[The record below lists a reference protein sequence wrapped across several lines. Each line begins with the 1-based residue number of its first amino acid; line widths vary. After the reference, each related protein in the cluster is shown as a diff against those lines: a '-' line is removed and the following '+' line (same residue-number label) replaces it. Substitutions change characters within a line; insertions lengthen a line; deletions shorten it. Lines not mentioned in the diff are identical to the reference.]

1 MLRHYKENLKCQIVW
16 QLRLTTPLRLDAS
29 QELATPQRNLTTRR
43 IAMKRSMFAFA
54 IALICVS
61 AVIVPA
67 GAQGPNTEVK
77 FIADTLVV
85 QAEGSYESD
94 PDVATLTFLISAQDK
109 ELKQTYD
116 RASESMRR
124 IAALAEKNGLQ
135 KADVSSG
142 VLTVRPYYEGDKRK
156 KAKSYAVQGQMIL
169 RVRDFS
175 KLGPIMEG
183 SVDDGITDFRSL
195 TYTLADE
202 EAAKERAVSEA
213 MRRAVGRASAALEPK
228 GQKVGVLRFAN
239 LDVKQLVNLANMSVH
254 PISAYVATETVE
266 VSGGGG
272 WPGRAKKAAPVA
284 PPSLP
289 QPEKITVSASVQ
301 CAFQI
306 L

>member
-1 MLRHYKENLKCQIVW
+1 
-16 QLRLTTPLRLDAS
+16 
-29 QELATPQRNLTTRR
+29 
-43 IAMKRSMFAFA
+43 MKRSKFVFV
-54 IALICVS
+54 IAVICVS
-61 AVIVPA
+61 TTCVRAR
-67 GAQGPNTEVK
+67 AQGPNTEVK

-85 QAEGSYESD
+85 QAEGSCESD

-124 IAALAEKNGLQ
+124 IAVLAEKNGLQ

-156 KAKSYAVQGQMIL
+156 KAKSYAVQGQMTL

-239 LDVKQLVNLANMSVH
+239 LDVKQLVNLSNMNVY
-254 PISAYVATETVE
+254 PVTAYMATETVE

-272 WPGRAKKAAPVA
+272 GWGRKKAAAA
-284 PPSLP
+284 PPPPLP

>member
-1 MLRHYKENLKCQIVW
+1 
-16 QLRLTTPLRLDAS
+16 
-29 QELATPQRNLTTRR
+29 
-43 IAMKRSMFAFA
+43 MKRSMFAFV
-54 IALICVS
+54 IAVICVS
-61 AVIVPA
+61 ATAVPVR
-67 GAQGPNTEVK
+67 AQGPNTDVK

-85 QAEGSYESD
+85 QADGSYESD
-94 PDVATLTFLISAQDK
+94 PDVATLTFIISAQDK

-156 KAKSYAVQGQMIL
+156 KAKSYAVHGQITL

-175 KLGPIMEG
+175 RLGPIMEG

-239 LDVKQLVNLANMSVH
+239 LDVKQLVNLSNMNVY
-254 PISAYVATETVE
+254 PVTAYGLAETVE

-272 WPGRAKKAAPVA
+272 GWGRAKKAAPSA
-284 PPSLP
+284 PPPLP

>member
-1 MLRHYKENLKCQIVW
+1 MI
-16 QLRLTTPLRLDAS
+16 
-29 QELATPQRNLTTRR
+29 QEMEES
-43 IAMKRSMFAFA
+43 MKRQMFTLV
-54 IALICVS
+54 ISLLCLS
-61 AVIVPA
+61 AGCFPVR
-67 GAQGPNTEVK
+67 AQAQNSDVK

-85 QAEGSYESD
+85 QAEGSYETD
-94 PDVATLTFLISAQDK
+94 PDVATLAFTISAQDK

-116 RASESMRR
+116 RASESMRK
-124 IAALAEKNGLQ
+124 IADLATKNGLQ
-135 KADVSSG
+135 KADVASG
-142 VLTVRPYYEGDKRK
+142 VLTVRPYYDGDKRK
-156 KAKSYAVQGQMIL
+156 KAKYYTVQGQITL

-239 LDVKQLVNLANMSVH
+239 LDVKQLINLSSMNVYPVTTYA
-254 PISAYVATETVE
+254 AETVE
-266 VSGGGG
+266 VSSGSG
-272 WPGRAKKAAPVA
+272 WPRSAKKTAPA
-284 PPSLP
+284 PPPPLP

>member
-1 MLRHYKENLKCQIVW
+1 
-16 QLRLTTPLRLDAS
+16 
-29 QELATPQRNLTTRR
+29 
-43 IAMKRSMFAFA
+43 MFAFV
-54 IALICVS
+54 IAVICVS
-61 AVIVPA
+61 ATALPVR
-67 GAQGPNTEVK
+67 AQGPTTDVK
-77 FIADTLVV
+77 FIADALVV

-94 PDVATLTFLISAQDK
+94 PDVATLTFIISAQDK

-142 VLTVRPYYEGDKRK
+142 VLTVRPYYEGDRRR
-156 KAKSYAVQGQMIL
+156 KAKSYAVQGQITL

-183 SVDDGITDFRSL
+183 SVD
-195 TYTLADE
+195 
-202 EAAKERAVSEA
+202 
-213 MRRAVGRASAALEPK
+213 GRASAALEPK

-239 LDVKQLVNLANMSVH
+239 LDVKQLVNLSNMNVY
-254 PISAYVATETVE
+254 PVTAYTMAETVE

-272 WPGRAKKAAPVA
+272 GWGKKKVAAA
-284 PPSLP
+284 TPPPLP

>member
-1 MLRHYKENLKCQIVW
+1 
-16 QLRLTTPLRLDAS
+16 
-29 QELATPQRNLTTRR
+29 
-43 IAMKRSMFAFA
+43 MKRRMRKFV
-54 IALICVS
+54 IAVICVLSPCIS
-61 AVIVPA
+61 AR
-67 GAQGPNTEVK
+67 AQGQNPDVK

-85 QAEGSYESD
+85 QAEGSYETD
-94 PDVATLTFLISAQDK
+94 PDVATLTFTISAQDK
-109 ELKQTYD
+109 ELKQTYG
-116 RASESMRR
+116 RASDSMQR
-124 IAALAEKNGLQ
+124 IISLAEKNGLQ

-142 VLTVRPYYEGDKRK
+142 VLTVRPYYAGDKRK
-156 KAKSYAVQGQMIL
+156 KAKYYGVQGQITL
-169 RVRDFS
+169 RVKDFS

-202 EAAKERAVSEA
+202 EAAKQRAVSEA

-239 LDVKQLVNLANMSVH
+239 LDVKQLVHLSNMSVY
-254 PISAYVATETVE
+254 PVATYAAETVE
-266 VSGGGG
+266 VSSGGG
-272 WPGRAKKAAPVA
+272 WGGSAKKAAPVS
-284 PPSLP
+284 PPPLP

>member
-1 MLRHYKENLKCQIVW
+1 M
-16 QLRLTTPLRLDAS
+16 PA
-29 QELATPQRNLTTRR
+29 
-43 IAMKRSMFAFA
+43 RS
-54 IALICVS
+54 
-61 AVIVPA
+61 
-67 GAQGPNTEVK
+67 QGPTTDVK

-94 PDVATLTFLISAQDK
+94 PDVATLTFIISAQDK

-156 KAKSYAVQGQMIL
+156 KAKSYAVQGQITL

-239 LDVKQLVNLANMSVH
+239 LDVKQLVNLSNMSVY
-254 PISAYVATETVE
+254 PVTAYTMAETVE

-272 WPGRAKKAAPVA
+272 GWGRAKKAAPSA
-284 PPSLP
+284 PPPLP

>member
-1 MLRHYKENLKCQIVW
+1 
-16 QLRLTTPLRLDAS
+16 
-29 QELATPQRNLTTRR
+29 
-43 IAMKRSMFAFA
+43 MKRRMFALV
-54 IALICVS
+54 IAVVCVS
-61 AVIVPA
+61 AACVPVR
-67 GAQGPNTEVK
+67 AQGQNAEVK

-85 QAEGSYESD
+85 QAEGSYETD
-94 PDVATLTFLISAQDK
+94 PDVATLTFTISAQDK
-109 ELKQTYD
+109 ELKQTYE
-116 RASESMRR
+116 RASESMQK
-124 IAALAEKNGLQ
+124 IAALADKNGLQ
-135 KADVSSG
+135 KTDVSSG
-142 VLTVRPYYEGDKRK
+142 VLTVRPYYDSDKRK
-156 KAKSYAVQGQMIL
+156 KAKYYAVQGQITL

-202 EAAKERAVSEA
+202 EAAKEKAVSEA
-213 MRRAVGRASAALEPK
+213 MRRAVGRANAALEPK

-239 LDVKQLVNLANMSVH
+239 LDVKQLINLSNINVY
-254 PISAYVATETVE
+254 PVTAYAMTEAVT

-272 WPGRAKKAAPVA
+272 WPGSAKKAAPA
-284 PPSLP
+284 PPPALP

>member
-1 MLRHYKENLKCQIVW
+1 
-16 QLRLTTPLRLDAS
+16 
-29 QELATPQRNLTTRR
+29 
-43 IAMKRSMFAFA
+43 MKRPVFAFV
-54 IALICVS
+54 IAVICVS
-61 AVIVPA
+61 AACVPIR
-67 GAQGPNTEVK
+67 AQGPNTEVK

-85 QAEGSYESD
+85 QAEGNYESD
-94 PDVATLTFLISAQDK
+94 PDVATLIFLISAQDK

-124 IAALAEKNGLQ
+124 IEALAEKNGLQ

-142 VLTVRPYYEGDKRK
+142 VLTVRPYYEGDRRK
-156 KAKSYAVQGQMIL
+156 KAKSYAVQGQITL

-228 GQKVGVLRFAN
+228 GQKVGALRFAN
-239 LDVKQLVNLANMSVH
+239 LDVKQLVNLSNMSVY
-254 PISAYVATETVE
+254 PVTSYALAQTVE

-272 WPGRAKKAAPVA
+272 WPGSSRKAVPVA
-284 PPSLP
+284 PPPLP